1 MVLVSGFAVHLVLA
15 PRPPLWFACFAAL
28 PARSARPPPPERAP
42 SVPRED
48 TPPYGGGLLV
58 SFLSLFLVA
67 IKLSIL

>member
-15 PRPPLWFACFAAL
+15 PAHPCGSLASQLCPRGLPVRPPRGGSLSTARRHAA
-28 PARSARPPPPERAP
+28 
-42 SVPRED
+42 
-48 TPPYGGGLLV
+48 LLV

>member
-15 PRPPLWFACFAAL
+15 PAHPCGSLASQLCPRGLPVRPP
-28 PARSARPPPPERAP
+28 EGAP

>member
-28 PARSARPPPPERAP
+28 PARSARPPSR
-42 SVPRED
+42 
-48 TPPYGGGLLV
+48 GGSLSTARRHAALLV